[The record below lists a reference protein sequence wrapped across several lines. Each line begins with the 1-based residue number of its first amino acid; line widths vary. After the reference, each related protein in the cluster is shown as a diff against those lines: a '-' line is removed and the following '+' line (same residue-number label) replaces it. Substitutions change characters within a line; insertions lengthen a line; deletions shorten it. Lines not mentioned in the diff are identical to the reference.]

1 MSSMLLYGE
10 MTLTTP
16 WPFTKPH
23 FIIFNMAVGGTM
35 GGSVDDAIFS
45 EKRIMYVDWVR
56 VYQREEIE

>member
-1 MSSMLLYGE
+1 
-10 MTLTTP
+10 
-16 WPFTKPH
+16 
-23 FIIFNMAVGGTM
+23 M